1 MKNWRKRQSRSAPT
15 PAGVSVFDSQMPS
28 VLEFG
33 GAMLLELMG
42 GTSVDVMLTWNEV
55 LTACAVNETDVALG
69 P

>member
-1 MKNWRKRQSRSAPT
+1 M
-15 PAGVSVFDSQMPS
+15 FDSQMPS

-33 GAMLLELMG
+33 GARLLELMG